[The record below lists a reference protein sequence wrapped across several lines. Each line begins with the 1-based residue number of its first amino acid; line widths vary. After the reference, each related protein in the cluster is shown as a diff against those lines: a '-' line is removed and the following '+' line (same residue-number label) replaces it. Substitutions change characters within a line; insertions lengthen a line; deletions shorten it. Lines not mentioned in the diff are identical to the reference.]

1 MTRSPRLVS
10 KRTLIVPG
18 PEGSSVG
25 RSVLEGATVSTTRT
39 KLDDEVARL
48 LAPTAIPSVRPP
60 APLLDG
66 KPLVLSLDLVLPARE
81 PTPAKTCRLLSES
94 AALRASSSD
103 RQQLAGLARQP
114 RGYLPS

>member
-1 MTRSPRLVS
+1 
-10 KRTLIVPG
+10 VPG